1 METDMVVVAAGAFF
15 AALAIGSAGFAFSM
29 VATAF
34 WIYVLPPPVVVLL
47 AATAGTLLHGIS
59 MWRYRHVIDYRRL
72 LPFVIGGVIGVP
84 LGVWTG
90 GSVDIV
96 TFRRIVGALMIFYG
110 IYTLVGFP
118 LRPVGEGG
126 GHVMRASDTLVGWL
140 GGVLGGVC
148 MLNGPLIT
156 IWCTLRGWDK
166 VASRHVYQPYIWCT
180 SFAVMATSGLTIG
193 VNASRIP
200 LYLAVLLPGAMA
212 GLALGHRL
220 FDWVNEQQFRRLLS
234 FLIFASGVSL
244 VF

>member
-1 METDMVVVAAGAFF
+1 
-15 AALAIGSAGFAFSM
+15 
-29 VATAF
+29 
-34 WIYVLPPPVVVLL
+34 
-47 AATAGTLLHGIS
+47 
-59 MWRYRHVIDYRRL
+59 
-72 LPFVIGGVIGVP
+72 
-84 LGVWTG
+84 
-90 GSVDIV
+90 
-96 TFRRIVGALMIFYG
+96 
-110 IYTLVGFP
+110 
-118 LRPVGEGG
+118 
-126 GHVMRASDTLVGWL
+126 
-140 GGVLGGVC
+140 

-193 VNASRIP
+193 ANASRIP